1 MNKYLTSLLLW
12 AALSLGI
19 SSQAQTTAESDID
32 AKYATEMLK
41 QGTRVPEIKL
51 KTLDGKDFK
60 LSKLRGHYVVLDFWA
75 AWCGDCRRDAPTLAR
90 LYKEYKDKG
99 VEFVGISMDTDPK
112 AWAAC
117 VEKYGL
123 TYHQVGELVRFKE
136 SAVAKAYGVKWLPSM
151 YLLDPKGRV
160 VLATVMSEKLEK
172 KLQEVIK

>member
-1 MNKYLTSLLLW
+1 MLLW

-19 SSQAQTTAESDID
+19 SVQAQTTAESDID
-32 AKYATEMLK
+32 SKYATEMLK
-41 QGTRVPEIKL
+41 EGTRVPEIKL
-51 KTLDGKDFK
+51 KTMEGKDFK

-90 LYKEYKDKG
+90 LYKAYKDKG

-123 TYHQVGELVRFKE
+123 TYHQVSELVRFKE
-136 SAVAKAYGVKWLPSM
+136 SAVAKAYGVKWLPSI
-151 YLLDPKGRV
+151 YLLDPQGRV

-172 KLQEVIK
+172 KLEEVIK